1 MKNLKI
7 IILFFLAIT
16 VYSCQDVVDIPLNT
30 DKPRLVID
38 ASINWEKGTTGDL
51 QKIKLTTTTN
61 FYTNTIPTVSGA
73 VITVT
78 NSTNTVFNF
87 IETPNTG
94 IYLCNNFV
102 SAIDEVYTLKIVS
115 NGQTY
120 TATDKLKSV
129 ATINNVTQE
138 AQSGVIRENIL
149 KFKANYIDPANVD
162 NYYLYKYVF
171 PRAIRPRFNPD
182 EDTFFQG
189 NPFFSLAFEDEL
201 LVGDVIQV
209 THFGITKEYYNYMNI
224 LLSVSGSQGG
234 GPFQS
239 PPATV
244 KGNIKNTT
252 DFENY
257 PFGYFRLCETSTF
270 NYTVQ

>member
-1 MKNLKI
+1 M
-7 IILFFLAIT
+7 
-16 VYSCQDVVDIPLNT
+16 
-30 DKPRLVID
+30 VID
-38 ASINWEKGTTGDL
+38 AAINWEKGTTGAV

-61 FYTNTIPTVSGA
+61 FYTNTVPTVSGA
-73 VITVT
+73 TITVI
-78 NSTNTVFNF
+78 NSNNIDFNF

-94 IYLCNNFV
+94 IYVCNNFIPV
-102 SAIDEVYTLKIVS
+102 IDEVYTLKVIN

-120 TATDKLKSV
+120 TAIDKLKSV
-129 ATINNVTQE
+129 APIINVTQE
-138 AQSGVIRENIL
+138 IQTGVTRDNIL
-149 KFKANYIDPANVD
+149 KFNANYIDPANID
-162 NYYLYKYVF
+162 NYYLYKYIF
-171 PRAIRPRFNPD
+171 PRSIGPRFNPD

-189 NPFFSLAFEDEL
+189 NPFFSIAFQDQL
-201 LVGDVIQV
+201 LVGDIVQV

-252 DFENY
+252 NFENY

>member
-1 MKNLKI
+1 MKKI
-7 IILFFLAIT
+7 HIILVFLVAILFN
-16 VYSCQDVVDIPLNT
+16 SCQDVVDIPLNT

-38 ASINWEKGTTGDL
+38 ASINWEKGTSGAD

-61 FYTNTIPTVSGA
+61 FYTNIIPTVSGA
-73 VITVT
+73 TITVT
-78 NSTNTVFNF
+78 NSSNTVFNF
-87 IETPNTG
+87 IEIPNTG
-94 IYLCNNFV
+94 EYICNNFIPV
-102 SAIDEVYTLKIVS
+102 VDEVFTLKIIN

-120 TATDKLKSV
+120 IATDKLKSV

-138 AQSGVIRENIL
+138 IQTGVIRENIL
-149 KFKANYIDPANVD
+149 KLKANYIDPANID

-171 PRAIRPRFNPD
+171 PRAIRARYNPD

-189 NPFFSLAFEDEL
+189 NPFFSLAFQDNL
-201 LVGDVIQV
+201 LVGDIIQV

-234 GPFQS
+234 APFQS

>member
-1 MKNLKI
+1 MKNLNI
-7 IILFFLAIT
+7 IFVILIAFFFN
-16 VYSCQDVVDIPLNT
+16 SCQDVVDIPLNT
-30 DKPRLVID
+30 DQPRLVID
-38 ASINWEKGTTGDL
+38 ASINWEKGTTGAD
-51 QKIKLTTTTN
+51 QTIKLTTTTN
-61 FYTNTIPTVSGA
+61 FYSNTIPVVSGA
-73 VITVT
+73 TITVT
-78 NSTNTVFNF
+78 NNSNVVFNF

-94 IYLCNNFV
+94 KYVCTNFV
-102 SAIDEVYTLKIVS
+102 PVLEQEYTLKIIY

-120 TATDKLKSV
+120 VATETLKSV
-129 ATINNVTQE
+129 APITNITQ
-138 AQSGVIRENIL
+138 QIQTGVIRDNIL
-149 KFKANYIDPANVD
+149 KFNANYVDPANVD

-171 PRAIRPRFNPD
+171 PRAIKPRYNPD

-189 NPFFSLAFEDEL
+189 NPFFSIAFEDEL
-201 LVGDVIQV
+201 VPGDVITV
-209 THFGITKEYYNYMNI
+209 THFGISKQYYNFMNI

-252 DFENY
+252 NFDNF
-257 PFGYFRLCETSTF
+257 PFGYFRLCETSTL